1 LAALWSYEGG
11 LMVVLKAIG
20 RTTEPFRSLLAA
32 VGRVMGGSWEPFGSH
47 LGATWRHF
55 GGTLELLWR
64 YFGVQRA
71 FLKGCI
77 EILKNLQICCKVL
90 QK

>member
-1 LAALWSYEGG
+1 
-11 LMVVLKAIG
+11 MVVLKALG
-20 RTTEPFRSLLAA
+20 RTSEVFKSLSGA
-32 VGRVMGGSWEPFGSH
+32 VGRLLGGSWEVLGRL

-55 GGTLELLWR
+55 GGTLDLLWR

-71 FLKGCI
+71 FLKRCA
-77 EILKNLQICCKVL
+77 EILENIQFCCKVL